1 MGRPVRGTY
10 RGALLATLL
19 LLAGAVQA
27 AQPGRAAVATPH
39 PSATVA
45 GLETL
50 AQGGNQVDWV
60 ADGRLVRRA
69 LRAERYDA
77 LILDLGLP
85 GLAGDEVLKSLRED
99 DDPVPILILTARDT
113 LAEVRLAMGLKYR

>member
-1 MGRPVRGTY
+1 MR
-10 RGALLATLL
+10 L
-19 LLAGAVQA
+19 LLAEDEA
-27 AQPGRAAVATPH
+27 ALADWLVR
-39 PSATVA
+39 
-45 GLETL
+45 TL

-85 GLAGDEVLKSLRED
+85 GLAGDEVLK
-99 DDPVPILILTARDT
+99 
-113 LAEVRLAMGLKYR
+113 